1 MILFYIN
8 VISLLYVNV
17 NNLIEGITVWCGK
30 MIHLRV
36 CGYTLMMTNGEKRE
50 AQGTS
55 TETAKNTKRVL
66 FKIVAPYVRILQR
79 ETIKEKQS

>member
-1 MILFYIN
+1 
-8 VISLLYVNV
+8 
-17 NNLIEGITVWCGK
+17 

-36 CGYTLMMTNGEKRE
+36 CGYTLMVTNGEKRE

-55 TETAKNTKRVL
+55 TETAKITKRVL
-66 FKIVAPYVRILQR
+66 FKIIAPYVRILQR